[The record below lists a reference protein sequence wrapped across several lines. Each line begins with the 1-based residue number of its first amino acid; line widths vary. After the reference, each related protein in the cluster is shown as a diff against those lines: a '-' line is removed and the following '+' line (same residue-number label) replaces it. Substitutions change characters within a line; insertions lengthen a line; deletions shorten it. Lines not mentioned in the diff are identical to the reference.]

1 MASYDRKFEVI
12 QPTLDRLVRKPL
24 EVADV
29 RLLDPTGAGGAVV
42 ALIAGELVQL
52 DSTYK
57 WIRAATFTQP
67 SFFSVEDRG
76 DYGVQASRKL
86 SAIMG
91 GGAFECDTIV
101 YNTGLT
107 TVGAA
112 VQAGVVNNTLSGSVN
127 RAGLV
132 ASAGGVVLGYVTR
145 VAALNNG
152 LLRILQ
158 TLV

>member
-12 QPTLDRLVRKPL
+12 QPTLDRLIRKPL
-24 EVADV
+24 EVADL
-29 RLLDPTGAGGAVV
+29 RLLDPTSVAVV
-42 ALIAGELVQL
+42 PLIAGELVQV

-57 WIRAATFTQP
+57 WIRAATAAQP

-76 DYGVQASRKL
+76 DYGVQAARKL

-101 YNTGLT
+101 YNTGIT

-112 VQAGVVNNTLSGSVN
+112 VQLGTVNNALSGSVN
-127 RAGLV
+127 RAGLI
-132 ASAGGVVLGYVTR
+132 ASAGGLVLGYVTR
-145 VAALNNG
+145 PAATNGG

>member
-24 EVADV
+24 EVADL
-29 RLLDPTGAGGAVV
+29 RLLDPTNVAVV
-42 ALIAGELVQL
+42 PLIPGELVQL

-57 WIRAATFTQP
+57 WVRASAAASP

-112 VQAGVVNNTLSGSVN
+112 VQLGTVNNSLSGSVN

-132 ASAGGVVLGYVTR
+132 ASAGGLVLGYVTR
-145 VAALNNG
+145 PAAVNNG

>member
-24 EVADV
+24 EVADT
-29 RLLDPTGAGGAVV
+29 RLLDPTGANGAVV
-42 ALIAGELVQL
+42 PLIPGELVQI

-57 WIRAATFTQP
+57 WIRATNFSQPCFFTI
-67 SFFSVEDRG
+67 EDRG
-76 DYGVQASRKL
+76 DFITQATRKL
-86 SAIMG
+86 SAIIG

-101 YNTGLT
+101 YNTSIT
-107 TVGAA
+107 TIGAA
-112 VQAGVVNNTLSGSVN
+112 VQGGVVNNSLSGNLN

-132 ASAGGVVLGYVTR
+132 PSAGGLVIGYVTR
-145 VAALNNG
+145 AAANNNG

>member
-24 EVADV
+24 EVADL
-29 RLLDPTGAGGAVV
+29 RLLDPTNVAVV
-42 ALIAGELVQL
+42 PLIAGELVQL

-112 VQAGVVNNTLSGSVN
+112 VQGGVVNNSLSGGVN

>member
-24 EVADV
+24 EVADL
-29 RLLDPTGAGGAVV
+29 RLLDPTNTVV
-42 ALIAGELVQL
+42 VPLIPGELVFL

-57 WIRAATFTQP
+57 WIRATDAAKP
-67 SFFSVEDRG
+67 SFFSIEDRG

-101 YNTGLT
+101 YNTAIV

-112 VQAGVVNNTLSGSVN
+112 VQLGTVNNSLSGTVN

-132 ASAGGVVLGYVTR
+132 ASAGGLVLGYVTR
-145 VAALNNG
+145 PAATNGG

>member
-24 EVADV
+24 EVADP
-29 RLLDPTGAGGAVV
+29 RLLDPTNTAVV
-42 ALIAGELVQL
+42 PFIPGELVQL
-52 DSTYK
+52 DSLYK
-57 WIRAATFTQP
+57 WVRASAAAAPSYFTI
-67 SFFSVEDRG
+67 SDRG
-76 DYGVQASRKL
+76 DFGVQASRKL

-101 YNTGLT
+101 YNTALVA
-107 TVGAA
+107 VGAA
-112 VQAGVVNNTLSGSVN
+112 LQLGTVNNSLSGSVN

-132 ASAGGVVLGYVTR
+132 ASAGGLVLGYITR
-145 VAALNNG
+145 PAATNGG